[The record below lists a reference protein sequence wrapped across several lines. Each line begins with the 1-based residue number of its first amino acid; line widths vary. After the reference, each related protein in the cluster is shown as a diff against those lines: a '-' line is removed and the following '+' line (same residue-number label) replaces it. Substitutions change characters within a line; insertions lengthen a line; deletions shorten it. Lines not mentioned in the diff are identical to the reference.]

1 MLLNERGGEGA
12 RKFQPLWD
20 GKQVPLNCLIIL
32 LPLTVLIKPSLASL
46 NIFTHNPVKQSKTG
60 ELQLQT

>member
-12 RKFQPLWD
+12 REFQPLWD

-32 LPLTVLIKPSLASL
+32 LPLTVLIKPAPTYVSLAL
-46 NIFTHNPVKQSKTG
+46 TFLPTTQ
-60 ELQLQT
+60 